1 MYNRDIQHNTRKHR
15 MLDKLTEMT
24 TQDLKRI
31 RDFINVELQYRN
43 LENVTELNTGYV
55 KDKQKDNL
63 LKEIISNFTQKNPNK
78 DRVGF
83 QEVLSTLKD
92 SYGIETRSIGNFF
105 LRQLKDYETFGGN
118 KKKYIKINC

>member
-1 MYNRDIQHNTRKHR
+1 